1 MIIFRDVLVTAVAV
15 ILVGGADGLTVP
27 STTNL
32 QQKGGK
38 NMNGDFPQLHQNGSI
53 CRELSLEDHSF
64 PNPLTRIIKDGGFLT
79 FDISFDRL
87 FSICWSKQIFFIY
100 ILLYSEVRFN
110 RQMRGLTKLVS
121 DMRSVG

>member
-1 MIIFRDVLVTAVAV
+1 
-15 ILVGGADGLTVP
+15 
-27 STTNL
+27 
-32 QQKGGK
+32 
-38 NMNGDFPQLHQNGSI
+38 MNGDFPQLHQNGSI

-100 ILLYSEVRFN
+100 ILLYFSNINSVHTMF
-110 RQMRGLTKLVS
+110 GLLMS
-121 DMRSVG
+121 I